1 MKQLLYWI
9 LAFALS
15 ITTETACAQAPF
27 GIYFLA
33 VGSTSYIQPSSAGE
47 HGFETL
53 PGANASAKLVA
64 DILTRSGAKGGIV
77 LTSGQSTYVSRA
89 DFMQA
94 LSAVGAQLKAGRPAN
109 PLLVVYFAGHGISEG
124 IAWNHFSV
132 PGNFVY
138 GAPLDRLDIEAMARH
153 TIHAAGIAD
162 EIEKFGVPYLLLL
175 DTCYSGTA
183 ANFKSPVLS
192 ATAIRNLSDVAA
204 ILRFTNEFHQA
215 NPVIF
220 SARPGTEVPLA
231 PDPRNP
237 DRQSLGPLARRLL
250 LLFQSVDA
258 GGNSLSL
265 SALVSRLTSPSLD
278 TATSPPVTNATAP
291 TIDSL
296 VLGRSGTAQG
306 AVAERQIMPLVVV

>member
-278 TATSPPVTNATAP
+278 PQLHHP
-291 TIDSL
+291 
-296 VLGRSGTAQG
+296 
-306 AVAERQIMPLVVV
+306 